1 MVGIF
6 KNLLQ
11 KSDFLMSTKISY
23 INTEKITEIV
33 SKLCKHANLYVSQD
47 VYRQLYNAYK
57 KESYP
62 ESKNVLWQILEN
74 MKIASETKRPIC
86 QDTGF
91 VVVFAEIGQNIH
103 LEGGDF
109 EDAIN
114 LGIEKAYKKNKF
126 RYSIVQDPIFERT
139 NTNTNAPAVIHTKI
153 IPGNSIKLSLVIKG
167 CGSENVGVMQM
178 FKPFAGA
185 EEIINFAVE
194 SVKNSARNTCPPVRL
209 GIGIGGTIDYATFLS
224 KKALLQPVKS
234 QEELELSNDKVA
246 RMELEILKRS
256 NALKIGASGFG
267 GETTVFGVNIL
278 SYPTHIAALPVA
290 VNFSCHASRYAFV
303 EIFEDIAKYKFQPDY
318 EFEQTTSLEENT
330 KKVKVNDLEEIRALK
345 AGDRVSL
352 SGYIYTARD
361 AAHQKIIETL
371 ENCQELP
378 FDIEN
383 KIIYYVGPC
392 PAIENEIIGPA
403 GPTTSARMDKYTP
416 SLMDKGLFGS
426 IGKGKRNDEVIE
438 AIKRNKGVYFITTGG
453 TACLLASKIKEAEVI
468 AYPEL
473 GAEAIY
479 KLKIE
484 NFPVTIA
491 IDSNGNNIFN
501 F

>member
-1 MVGIF
+1 
-6 KNLLQ
+6 
-11 KSDFLMSTKISY
+11 MSREISF

-47 VYRQLYNAYK
+47 VYTQLYNAYL
-57 KESYP
+57 KESYI

-74 MKIASETKRPIC
+74 MKIASEIKRPIC

-91 VVVFAEIGQNIH
+91 VVVFVEIGQNVH

-114 LGIEKAYKKNKF
+114 LGIEKAYTKNKF
-126 RYSIVQDPIFERT
+126 RYSIVQDPVFERT
-139 NTNTNAPAVIHTKI
+139 NTNTTAPAVIHTKI
-153 IPGNSIKLSLVIKG
+153 IAGNTVKIWLAIKG

-178 FKPFAGA
+178 LKPFAGA

-194 SVKNSARNTCPPVRL
+194 AVKNSARNTCPPVRL

-234 QEELELSNDKVA
+234 QEELELSDDKVS

-256 NALKIGASGFG
+256 NELKIGASGFG
-267 GETTVFGVNIL
+267 GDTTVFGVNIL

-290 VNFSCHASRYAFV
+290 VNFSCHASRYAFAEV
-303 EIFEDIAKYKFQPDY
+303 FEDEVKYKFQPDY
-318 EFEQTTSLEENT
+318 EFKPTSNLEENLR
-330 KKVKVNDLEEIRALK
+330 KINVDDLEAIRALK
-345 AGDRVSL
+345 AGDRISI

-361 AAHQKIIETL
+361 AAHQKMIEAL
-371 ENCQELP
+371 NNCQELP

-392 PAIENEIIGPA
+392 PPIENEIIGPA
-403 GPTTSARMDKYTP
+403 GPTTAARMDKYTP
-416 SLMDKGLFGS
+416 ALMDIGLMGS

-438 AIKRNKGVYFITTGG
+438 AIKRNHGVYFVTTGG

-468 AYPEL
+468 AYYEL